1 MEQYL
6 YHHGVLGQKWGL
18 EDSRIK
24 TGLSHRKESK
34 DSKQLKRKLN
44 NSEWVTIERRKGSG
58 ETLAEILND
67 MNVLKR

>member
-1 MEQYL
+1 M
-6 YHHGVLGQKWGL
+6 GVRRFQN
-18 EDSRIK
+18 EDGTLTSEGKQRHK
-24 TGLSHRKESK
+24 TNFSGKA
-34 DSKQLKRKLN
+34 SKQLKRKLN